1 MVTNSVSVVI
11 IGVFCHHCLPFQDPI
26 SQIKL
31 QNNHSL
37 CQGTKCLKINFS
49 GFSRRHESDKYH
61 AWFGREGKTTP
72 VKDNKPKS
80 TGPDD
85 ESNISSSRS
94 RSPGQAA
101 FPTAAE
107 HITGTPSPEHEPGEI
122 HRVSHAQQPVFPSPS
137 EDNPRTSQAVFPNL
151 NKDFHRSQQ
160 YDKQSYPSSAVFP
173 GIPMLTHQPTSHT
186 SQAHPSGDS
195 SYSGIIIPG
204 MPLFGLNTH
213 TPNTNWPQYP

>member
-1 MVTNSVSVVI
+1 MI
-11 IGVFCHHCLPFQDPI
+11 I
-26 SQIKL
+26 
-31 QNNHSL
+31 L
-37 CQGTKCLKINFS
+37 CQVSKYLNINFP

-72 VKDNKPKS
+72 VKGNKPKS
-80 TGPDD
+80 TGTDD
-85 ESNISSSRS
+85 ESNISSR
-94 RSPGQAA
+94 RSPNQAA

-107 HITGTPSPEHEPGEI
+107 LITGTPSPEREPGEI

-137 EDNPRTSQAVFPNL
+137 EDNPRTSQAIFPNL

-186 SQAHPSGDS
+186 SQPHPTGSGDS
-195 SYSGIIIPG
+195 SYSGIFIPG
-204 MPLFGLNTH
+204 MPPLFGLNTH
-213 TPNTNWPQYP
+213 TSNTNWPQYP